1 MRLSTVGLCVLSAL
15 VCPVVANAD
24 DGWLTRAPW
33 REDLGEARRAAG
45 GESLPILA
53 FFTKPG

>member
-1 MRLSTVGLCVLSAL
+1 MRLSTVGLCLLSAL
-15 VCPVVANAD
+15 ACPVATSAD

-45 GESLPILA
+45 SANQPILA